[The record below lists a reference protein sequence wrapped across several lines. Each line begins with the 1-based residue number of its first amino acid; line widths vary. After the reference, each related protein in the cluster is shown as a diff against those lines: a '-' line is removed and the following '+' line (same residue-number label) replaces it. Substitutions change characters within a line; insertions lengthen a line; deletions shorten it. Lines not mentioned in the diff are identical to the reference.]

1 MGIYR
6 ERTEENMADIKIYT
20 SNTCVFCKAAKQY
33 FNEKGIE
40 FTELN
45 VDKDKDAV
53 DYLASKGYRG
63 VPVIN
68 IDGEDIVGFDKEAI
82 EAKLNS

>member
-6 ERTEENMADIKIYT
+6 ERMEENMADIKIYT

-45 VDKDKDAV
+45 VDKNKDAV
-53 DYLASKGYRG
+53 DYLVSKGYRG

-82 EAKLNS
+82 EAKLNI

>member
-1 MGIYR
+1 MH
-6 ERTEENMADIKIYT
+6 DITIYT

-40 FTELN
+40 YTEKN
-45 VDKDKDAV
+45 IDKDKEAV
-53 DYLASKGYRG
+53 NYLIEKGYRG

-68 IDGEDIVGFDKEAI
+68 IDGEDIVGFDKEVI
-82 EAKLNS
+82 EEKIK